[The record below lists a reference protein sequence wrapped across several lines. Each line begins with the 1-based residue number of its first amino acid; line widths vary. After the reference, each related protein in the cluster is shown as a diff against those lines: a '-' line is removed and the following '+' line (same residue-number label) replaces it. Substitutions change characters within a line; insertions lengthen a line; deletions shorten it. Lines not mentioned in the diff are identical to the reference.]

1 MPLMSSAA
9 LLFDTSTA
17 GKLRLT
23 GPDAPAFVANLSTN
37 DIKPLPL
44 GGGCPTYFCDHRA
57 KALFQA
63 WVYHILLP
71 NKDHALWLETTP
83 GRNEALFKHLDRYLI
98 SEQVEIEDV
107 TAAFAQLHLAGPTAK
122 EVLEKLA
129 GPVPQLAEFQH
140 MERTIAGT
148 VCSVRRRDPLG
159 MPGYDLV
166 YEAAAA
172 EKVRQALVTAGVTP
186 AGPAEYEQLRINAGT
201 PLYGPDIDEG
211 RFVMEVGDAARAVSY
226 SKGCYLGQEPI
237 VMSRDRAGHAPRAF
251 VRLTLAGDPPPAGA
265 KILAGEEEAGAVTSA
280 ARRIGGEGS
289 VALGYVRWKH
299 REPGTRLGI
308 DGRPAE
314 VTA

>member
-1 MPLMSSAA
+1 MSAPPY
-9 LLFDTSTA
+9 LFDTSAT

-23 GPDAPAFVANLSTN
+23 GPDAPAFVSNLSTN
-37 DIKPLPL
+37 DIKAVPL
-44 GGGCPTYFCDHRA
+44 GGGCETYFCDHRA

-63 WVYHILLP
+63 WVYHILMA
-71 NKDHALWLETTP
+71 DGQHALWLETTP
-83 GRNEALFKHLDRYLI
+83 GRNDALFKHLDRYLI

-107 TAAFAQLHLAGPTAK
+107 TAAYSQLHLAGTEAK
-122 EVLEKLA
+122 AVLEKLV
-129 GPVPQLAEFQH
+129 GSVPELAEFQH
-140 MERTIAGT
+140 MERTIAGAP
-148 VCSVRRRDPLG
+148 CSVRRRDPLG

-166 YEAAAA
+166 CDAGAG
-172 EKVRQALVTAGVTP
+172 EKVRQAVVGAGAE
-186 AGPAEYEQLRINAGT
+186 AGASEQLELHRVNAGT

-280 ARRIGGEGS
+280 ARRVGVEGS

-299 REPGTRLGI
+299 REPGTRLTI
-308 DGRPAE
+308 EGRQAE

>member
-1 MPLMSSAA
+1 MSAPA

-23 GPDAPAFVANLSTN
+23 GPDAPSFLSNLSTN
-37 DIKPLPL
+37 DIKALPL
-44 GGGCPTYFCDHRA
+44 GGGCETYFCDHRA
-57 KALFQA
+57 KTLFQA

-71 NKDHALWLETTP
+71 NKEHALWLETTP

-107 TAAFAQLHLAGPTAK
+107 TAAFGQQHLAGPSAK
-122 EVLEKLA
+122 ALLEKVTG
-129 GPVPQLAEFQH
+129 GPLPELAEFQH
-140 MERTIAGT
+140 LERIIAD
-148 VCSVRRRDPLG
+148 VQCSIRRRDPLG
-159 MPGYDLV
+159 FPGYDIVCEAGDVVRVRDAIGFWESPQL
-166 YEAAAA
+166 YE
-172 EKVRQALVTAGVTP
+172 R
-186 AGPAEYEQLRINAGT
+186 LRINAGT
-201 PLYGPDIDEG
+201 PLYGPDIDEN
-211 RFVMEVGDAARAVSY
+211 RFVMEVGNAQRAVSY

-251 VRLTLAGDPPPAGA
+251 VKFTLDGDPPAVGA
-265 KILAGEEEAGAVTSA
+265 KILAGDEEAGAVTSA
-280 ARRIGGEGS
+280 AYRTGGEGS

-299 REPGTRLGI
+299 REPGTRLSI